1 MAKKSKL
8 NLYWPPAVTVDVVIF
23 TIKDGSLR
31 VLLIKRADKPFA
43 NKLALPGGF
52 LLKGETAEEAAKRIL
67 KEKAGVSKVYL
78 EQLYTFDSPLRD
90 PRGHV
95 MTVAHFALVNENKIK
110 FLGGNDIQMP
120 TFHKTEKL
128 PTLAFDHKKI
138 IDYAIRRL
146 RYKLEYTNVIYS
158 LMPSVFTLG
167 QLQKAHEII
176 LARDLDKR
184 NFRKKFLSLG
194 LIKPTKAQL
203 IGIRQRPAQLY
214 AFAEKNPLELK
225 RFL

>member
-23 TIKDGSLR
+23 TIEGTDLK
-31 VLLIKRADKPFA
+31 VLLIKRAEKPFV
-43 NKLALPGGF
+43 NKWALPGGF

-67 KEKAGVSKVYL
+67 KEKAGVAKVYL
-78 EQLYTFDSPLRD
+78 EQLYTFDSPARD

-95 MTVAHFALVNENKIK
+95 MTVAHFALINKNKIN
-110 FLGGNDIQMP
+110 FTGGRGVQAPNFQSI
-120 TFHKTEKL
+120 EKL
-128 PTLAFDHKKI
+128 PPLAFDHKKI
-138 IDYAIRRL
+138 VDYAVRRL
-146 RYKLEYTNVIYS
+146 RYKLEYTNVVYS
-158 LMPSVFTLG
+158 LMPSAFTLS

-194 LIKPTKAQL
+194 LIKPTRAKL

-214 AFAEKNPLELK
+214 AFIEKNPLELK
-225 RFL
+225 RFF